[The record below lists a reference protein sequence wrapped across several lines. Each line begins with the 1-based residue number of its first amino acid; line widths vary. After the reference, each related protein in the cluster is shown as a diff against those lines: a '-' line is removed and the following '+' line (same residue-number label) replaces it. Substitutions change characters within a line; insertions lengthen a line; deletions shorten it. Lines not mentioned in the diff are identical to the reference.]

1 MYSKRRSHRAL
12 GAMVLAASLLAAA
25 CGGSDSDSSSETT
38 TTSGADSESVLG
50 KKNPAKGEPV
60 KVGTVYDGQ
69 TPAFDNTDQLRVAEA
84 MVEYINDHRGGLAG
98 RPIELVSCETGGDQ
112 AKSVDCANELISQDV
127 VLTVLPA
134 IATTATVWKSLN
146 EAGVPTWIYSATDA
160 DVQKD
165 EKSTFLTGS
174 PKGTLIDLPAK
185 MAKDNDLKKV
195 VAVVID
201 VPAATQIYKDTKTSD
216 GVSFELVAIPPGQAD
231 MTPQMAKIANEG
243 DVAVQIVG
251 NDTFAISAMKGLQAA
266 AFDGPISCIGCDTEA
281 ARKAL
286 GNTLD
291 GVLVAVQGR
300 TNPGDED
307 ADLWHAIASTYAK
320 DVKNP
325 DEMIPVSAYTVW
337 AAARDSLDGLE
348 GDVTRA
354 TVLDAIQTMP
364 STHLRMF
371 LGAQF
376 RCNGKASP
384 DSPASCANAVVY
396 TTLDDA
402 GQPGKISVSNTDP
415 IPD

>member
-1 MYSKRRSHRAL
+1 MYRKIRSHRAV
-12 GAMVLAASLLAAA
+12 GAVILAASLLAAG

-38 TTSGADSESVLG
+38 TSAVDSGSVLG
-50 KKNPAKGEPV
+50 KKDPAKGEPV

-84 MVEYINDHRGGLAG
+84 MVDYLNDYRGGIGG
-98 RPIELVSCETGGDQ
+98 RPIQLVSCETGGDQ
-112 AKSVDCANELISQDV
+112 AKSVDCANELISEDV

-146 EAGVPTWIYSATDA
+146 AAGVPTWIYSATDA

-165 EKSTFLTGS
+165 EESTFLTGS
-174 PKGTLIDLPAK
+174 PKGTLIDLPGK

-201 VPAATQIYKDTKTSD
+201 VPAATQIYKDTKSSD
-216 GVSFELVAIPPGQAD
+216 GVEFELVAIPPGQAD
-231 MTPQMAKIANEG
+231 MTPQMTRIANEG

-251 NDTFAISAMKGLQAA
+251 SDTFAISAMKGLQAA
-266 AFDGPISCIGCDTEA
+266 SFDGPIACIGCDTEA

-286 GNTLD
+286 GDSLE

-307 ADLWHAIASTYAK
+307 AELWHAIASTYAK
-320 DVKNP
+320 DIENP

-337 AAARDSLDGLE
+337 AAARDSLEGLT
-348 GDVTRA
+348 GDVTQA
-354 TVLDAIQTMP
+354 SVLEAIHSMP

-376 RCNGKASP
+376 RCNGKAAP
-384 DSPASCANAVVY
+384 TSPASCANAVVY
-396 TTLDDA
+396 STLDGD
-402 GQPGKISVSNTDP
+402 GQLGKVSVSNTDP